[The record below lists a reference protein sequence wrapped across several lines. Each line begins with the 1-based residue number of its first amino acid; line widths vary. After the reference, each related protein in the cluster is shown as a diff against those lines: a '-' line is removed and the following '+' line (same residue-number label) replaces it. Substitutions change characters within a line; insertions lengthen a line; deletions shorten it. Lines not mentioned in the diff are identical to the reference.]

1 MALSRKLLK
10 SMGIDDEKIDQI
22 IEAHTETVN
31 ALKDER
37 DQYKADAE
45 KLPNVQKELDDLKKN
60 GDKNPWKVKYDA
72 IKEEFDDYKTKTEK
86 AASAAKIKD
95 AYTDLLKSAGVAE
108 KRIAAILKVTDL
120 DGIKLDDDGKIE
132 NAKELTKSI
141 KTEWADFITASD
153 KKGVGGEN
161 PPAGNPGS
169 VKTREEIYK
178 KDEHGRF
185 LLDATQRQA
194 ELGKLIAVETQQKG

>member
-1 MALSRKLLK
+1 
-10 SMGIDDEKIDQI
+10 MGIDDEKIDQI

-37 DQYKADAE
+37 DQYKTDAE
-45 KLPNVQKELDDLKKN
+45 KLPGVQKELDDLKKN

-72 IKEEFDDYKTKTEK
+72 IKEEFDDYKAEQTK
-86 AASAAKIKD
+86 AANAAKVKD
-95 AYTDLLKSAGVAE
+95 AYTELLKGAGVAE
-108 KRIAAILKVTDL
+108 KRIAAILRVTDL
-120 DGIKLDDDGKIE
+120 DSVKLDDDGKIE

-141 KTEWADFITASD
+141 KTEWADFIAASE

-194 ELGKLIAVETQQKG
+194 ELGKLIAVEQQKG

>member
-1 MALSRKLLK
+1 MALTRKLLK
-10 SMGIDDEKIDQI
+10 SMGIEDEKIDQI

-37 DQYKADAE
+37 DQYKTDAE
-45 KLPNVQKELDDLKKN
+45 KLPGVQKELDDLKKN

-72 IKEEFDDYKTKTEK
+72 IKEEFDDYKAEQTK
-86 AASAAKIKD
+86 AANAAKVKD
-95 AYTDLLKSAGVAE
+95 AYTELLKGAGVAE
-108 KRIAAILKVTDL
+108 KRIAAILRVTDL
-120 DGIKLDDDGKIE
+120 DSVKLDDDGKIE

-141 KTEWADFITASD
+141 KTEWADFITESE

-194 ELGKLIAVETQQKG
+194 ELGKLIAVEQQKG

>member
-1 MALSRKLLK
+1 MALGRKFLK
-10 SMGIDDEKIDQI
+10 AMGIEDEKIDQI

-37 DQYKADAE
+37 DTFKADAE
-45 KLPNVQKELDDLKKN
+45 KLPGVQKELDDLKKN

-72 IKEEFDDYKTKTEK
+72 IKEEFDDYKAEQTK
-86 AASAAKIKD
+86 AANAAKVKD
-95 AYTDLLKSAGVAE
+95 AYTELLKGAGVAE

-120 DGIKLDDDGKIE
+120 DNVKLDDDGKIE

-141 KTEWADFITASD
+141 KTEWADFITASE
-153 KKGVGGEN
+153 KQGVGGEN

-194 ELGKLIAVETQQKG
+194 ELGKLIAVEQQKG